1 MLVISGFWLKSGEG
15 SPIGAMMS
23 AQTNRV
29 GEMQEG
35 RSFPRGARAESQAG
49 EAPSGETRAHLLD
62 VAFAEIHEHG
72 FQGLRVAVLLAKAH
86 LTKGAFYHYFASKTE
101 LGLAVI
107 DELLAGFA
115 DLIWGQHLQQFEDPL
130 EGIEASFAFAMGL
143 LGPRLTTL
151 GCPMN
156 NLAQEMSAL
165 DDGFRERL
173 DALFEGIV
181 GHIAAALEGGKE
193 RGLIR
198 PDVDCENAATFIFAA
213 FEGAIGLAKSA
224 RNEKALDAA
233 RSEMRRYFKTLRV
246 AGGAA

>member
-1 MLVISGFWLKSGEG
+1 MMEKEANR
-15 SPIGAMMS
+15 IGDMDQGWTS
-23 AQTNRV
+23 
-29 GEMQEG
+29 
-35 RSFPRGARAESQAG
+35 ARAAHAASQAG

-72 FQGLRVAVLLAKAH
+72 FQGLRVDVLLAKAH
-86 LTKGAFYHYFASKTE
+86 LTKGAFYHYFASKTD

-107 DELLAGFA
+107 DELLAGYA

-130 EGIEASFAFAMGL
+130 EGIEASIGFAMGL

-165 DDGFRERL
+165 DERFRARL
-173 DALFEGIV
+173 DALFLGIV
-181 GHIAAALEGGKE
+181 RHIATALEGGKK

-198 PDVDCENAATFIFAA
+198 PEVDCENAATFIFAT

-224 RNEKALDAA
+224 RNEKALNAA
-233 RSEMRRYFKTLRV
+233 RSELRRYFETLR
-246 AGGAA
+246 AEGRGGKA

>member
-1 MLVISGFWLKSGEG
+1 MDGG
-15 SPIGAMMS
+15 
-23 AQTNRV
+23 QT
-29 GEMQEG
+29 M
-35 RSFPRGARAESQAG
+35 ARAGRAASPAG

-62 VAFAEIHEHG
+62 VAFAEMHEHG
-72 FQGLRVAVLLAKAH
+72 FQGLRVDVLLAKAH
-86 LTKGAFYHYFASKTE
+86 LTKGAFYHYFASKTD

-107 DELLAGFA
+107 DELLAGYA

-130 EGIEASFAFAMGL
+130 EGIEASLTFAMGL

-165 DDGFRERL
+165 DEGFRERL
-173 DALFEGIV
+173 DALFLGIV
-181 GHIAAALEGGKE
+181 RHIAAALESGRK

-198 PDVDCENAATFIFAA
+198 SDIDCENAATFIFAA

-224 RNEKALDAA
+224 RNDKALTAA
-233 RSEMRRYFKTLRV
+233 RSEMRRYFGTLR
-246 AGGAA
+246 AEGQDLKR

>member
-1 MLVISGFWLKSGEG
+1 MMTEQANRIEG
-15 SPIGAMMS
+15 MD
-23 AQTNRV
+23 
-29 GEMQEG
+29 QE
-35 RSFPRGARAESQAG
+35 RTSARAAHAASQAG

-72 FQGLRVAVLLAKAH
+72 FQGLRVDVLLAKAH
-86 LTKGAFYHYFASKTE
+86 LTKGAFYHYFASKTD

-130 EGIEASFAFAMGL
+130 EGIEASFAFAIGL
-143 LGPRLTTL
+143 LGPRLTIL

-165 DDGFRERL
+165 DERFRERL
-173 DALFEGIV
+173 DALFFGIV
-181 GHIAAALEGGKE
+181 RHIATALEGGKK

-198 PDVDCENAATFIFAA
+198 PEVDCENAATFIFAA

-224 RNEKALDAA
+224 RNEKALNAA
-233 RSEMRRYFKTLRV
+233 RSEMRRYFGTLR
-246 AGGAA
+246 AQERGGKA